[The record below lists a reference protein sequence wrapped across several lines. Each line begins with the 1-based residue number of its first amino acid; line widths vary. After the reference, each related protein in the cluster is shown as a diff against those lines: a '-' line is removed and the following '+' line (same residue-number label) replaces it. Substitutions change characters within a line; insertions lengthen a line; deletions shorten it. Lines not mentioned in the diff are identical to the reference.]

1 MSRASF
7 KSIMAGG
14 ALTLLAF
21 GAGAADLP
29 GAPKVLPPAA
39 ATPAESTP
47 VDFIFGTKLMSD
59 YNFRGISQSK
69 RDFSVMGYG
78 ELQLFDNFLY
88 AGVAGNKVNLPTGPS
103 AEVNFTGGIRPK
115 FGPFTFDLGVIYYY
129 YPGERALIDATGT
142 YLSVRNT
149 DFLEYGGKVT
159 YVPNDDWQ
167 FQAGAYT
174 TGNWLGSHAAATWV
188 FGNAKYN
195 IPSGALGFMPAGFS
209 VSGEYGHY
217 FLGTFNSGFAG
228 GPFALP
234 DYNYGNVGIS
244 YTWEVFTLDVRY
256 HTTDLSSTKCFALT
270 GDPRGINSGSGRSN
284 WCGDTFV
291 ASLSMDL
298 TASKLP
304 GIFAPK

>member
-1 MSRASF
+1 MLAS
-7 KSIMAGG
+7 GTL
-14 ALTLLAF
+14 ALTAF
-21 GAGAADLP
+21 GAVAADLP
-29 GAPKVLPPAA
+29 AAPKVLPPAA
-39 ATPAESTP
+39 TTPAESTP
-47 VDFIFGTKLMSD
+47 VDLVFGTRLMSD
-59 YNFRGISQSK
+59 YNFRGISQSN

-88 AGVAGNKVNLPTGPS
+88 AGVTAWRVDLPTRPG
-103 AEVNFTGGIRPK
+103 AEVDFTAGIRPK
-115 FGPFTFDLGVIYYY
+115 FGPFTFDLGITYYY
-129 YPGERALIDATGT
+129 YPNERALMDPMGA

-159 YVPNDDWQ
+159 FAPNDDWQ
-167 FQAGAYT
+167 FQAGAYS
-174 TGNWLGSHAAATWV
+174 TGNWLGSHATATYV

-195 IPSGALGFMPAGFS
+195 IPSGALGFMPSGFS

-217 FLGTFNSGFAG
+217 FLGTFNSPFAG

-234 DYNYGNVGIS
+234 DYNYGNVGLS
-244 YTWEVFTLDVRY
+244 YAWEMFTLDVRY
-256 HTTDLSSTKCFALT
+256 HTTDLSSRKCFALT
-270 GDPRGINSGSGRSN
+270 GDPRGYATGSNRSN
-284 WCGDTFV
+284 WCGDTFI